1 MWWWFWLS
9 PLAWLLASVLVGAL
23 ALAWKRGRRWLG
35 RLAMAGIGIS
45 TVAMMPVV
53 ADALLSLIEAP
64 QQAPDCSDE
73 RTAVVLSGGL
83 DREPR
88 DAQDISVISMSGR
101 QRAERAAAWWHDRAG
116 RALVVAGGAW
126 TPDAPSESALMKV
139 YLGRLGVPAAAIRTE
154 TESQNTWD
162 NALNMLQMKPAVPRE
177 VVVITSAVHVP
188 RARYA
193 MAQAGFATCMLPS
206 DSMRV
211 PLRFPTMFIPSRTG
225 VAGTEAALHE
235 LIGIVWYWFLTWWEP
250 MPARTAP

>member
-9 PLAWLLASVLVGAL
+9 PLAWLLASVLVGVVAL
-23 ALAWKRGRRWLG
+23 TFKWGRK
-35 RLAMAGIGIS
+35 RLAQLSMAGIAIS
-45 TVAMMPVV
+45 TLAMMPLV
-53 ADALLSLIEAP
+53 ADGLLAIIEAP
-64 QQAPDCSDE
+64 MQAPDCTGE

-88 DAQDISVISMSGR
+88 DAQDVSVISMSGR
-101 QRAERAAAWWHDRAG
+101 QRAERAAEWWHAG
-116 RALVVAGGAW
+116 DGRQLVVAGGAW

-139 YLGRLGVPAAAIRTE
+139 YLGRMGVPAAVIRTE
-154 TESQNTWD
+154 TQSQNTWD
-162 NALNMLQMKPAVPRE
+162 NALNMLQMRPAVPRE

-193 MAQAGFATCMLPS
+193 MQQAGFESCMLPS

-211 PLRFPTMFIPSRTG
+211 PLRFPTMFMPSKSG

-235 LIGIVWYWFLTWWEP
+235 LIGIVWYRFLAWWEP
-250 MPARTAP
+250 MPARSTF